1 MGIED
6 LGPAERIVAGAIGE
20 PGSRRFYLQ
29 VTADG
34 EVTTMLAEKAQINA
48 LATQGVA
55 VLDAS
60 EISSDEV
67 AVDRLVAAGMY
78 VEDPGLDGERFRI
91 GEISIALAP
100 SELLTITV
108 EDIEGE
114 DGITFVIAP
123 EQFRAM
129 AKVAIDVV
137 ESGRPTC
144 PWCKLPMDPAGH
156 QCAARN
162 GHHQD

>member
-1 MGIED
+1 MDIED

-20 PGSRRFYLQ
+20 PGQRRFYLQ
-29 VTADG
+29 VTANG

-55 VLDAS
+55 ILDAN

-67 AVDRLVAAGMY
+67 AVDRLIADGMF
-78 VEDPGLDGERFRI
+78 VEDPGFDGERFRI

-108 EDIEGE
+108 EDIEGA

-137 ESGRPTC
+137 EAGRPTC
-144 PWCKLPMDPAGH
+144 PWCKLPMDPGGH
-156 QCAARN
+156 RCAARN
-162 GHHQD
+162 GHHRD

>member
-1 MGIED
+1 MDVED

-55 VLDAS
+55 ILDAN

-67 AVDRLVAAGMY
+67 AVDRLIAAGMH
-78 VEDPGLDGERFRI
+78 VVDPGLEGERFRI
-91 GEISIALAP
+91 GEIAIALAP

-114 DGITFVIAP
+114 DAITFVIAP

-144 PWCKLPMDPAGH
+144 RWCKLPMDPSGH

-162 GHHQD
+162 GHHGD

>member
-1 MGIED
+1 MELED
-6 LGPAERIVAGAIGE
+6 LGPAERVVAGAIGE
-20 PGSRRFYLQ
+20 PGRRRFYLQ
-29 VTADG
+29 VTANG

-55 VLDAS
+55 ILDAN

-67 AVDRLVAAGMY
+67 AVDRLVAAGMF
-78 VEDPGLDGERFRI
+78 VEEPGVDGERFRI

-137 ESGRPTC
+137 EAGRPTC

-162 GHHQD
+162 GNHRE